1 MMKPNKLSD
10 LSLEKLESKKKTVQ
24 SLAIGLGIVMLI
36 ACSILFYFAITS
48 KNFALI
54 AVAIGSLM
62 SLMPILISIGQINAE
77 IKSRKSKYL

>member
-1 MMKPNKLSD
+1 MKPNKLAD
-10 LSLEKLESKKKTVQ
+10 LSLEQLESKKKTI
-24 SLAIGLGIVMLI
+24 LGATIGLGIVI
-36 ACSILFYFAITS
+36 IVAFFFLFYVAISS

-62 SLMPILISIGQINAE
+62 TLIPSFISIGQINSE